1 MTRATWRT
9 DHPRDAATRLPPT
22 PSLGPA
28 LVPRPHS
35 ATLSADP
42 VDRARSAGITAVWTG
57 DYSGTV
63 ELSRLAGP
71 RDGLVTASD
80 ALHVRPAGSPPWRLS
95 DPGVRVAVY
104 QHCLTRGT
112 QFEIYRWV
120 NLEDLAG
127 VWPDLDLPQG
137 VRNEWARVLSAAGL
151 LPLN

>member
-9 DHPRDAATRLPPT
+9 DHPRDAATRLPAQ
-22 PSLGPA
+22 SRRPA
-28 LVPRPHS
+28 LVPRSHP
-35 ATLSADP
+35 AADIGDP
-42 VDRARSAGITAVWTG
+42 VGRARSAGITAVWTG
-57 DYSGTV
+57 NYSGTV

-71 RDGLVTASD
+71 RDGYVTATD
-80 ALHVRPAGSPPWRLS
+80 ALHVRPPGSPPWRLS

-120 NLEDLAG
+120 NLHDLARI
-127 VWPDLDLPQG
+127 WPELTLPQG
-137 VRNEWARVLSAAGL
+137 VRDEWARVLSAAGL

>member
-9 DHPRDAATRLPPT
+9 DHPRDAATRLPT

-28 LVPRPHS
+28 LVPRPHP

-71 RDGLVTASD
+71 RDGFVTASD